1 MKIQVACAQFQPL
14 LGRTT
19 FNLRA
24 MARWVNRIK
33 SEHFETQLIIFPEL
47 SISGYECG
55 NEFNSLAETIDGP
68 SIHYMQNVAYRYHVH
83 LIFGFAERDQ
93 LDPGVIYN
101 SAMLISDTGQ
111 IIGTYRKVH
120 LFDTEQTYFT
130 PGHDYPVFTT
140 KIGRIGM
147 MICYDTFFPEVAR
160 TLALKRADLI
170 AISTNWE
177 RPRVNDW
184 ELCVRARALHNIIP
198 IAAANRIGFDKSLD
212 FFGHS
217 KIIGPLGN
225 PVAAIDTE
233 TAGYIHAEIDY
244 QQTEALRHG
253 YYSIYQDA
261 HPETYAQRWAVQGTA
276 YPRNPKTGTNDA
288 EQNG

>member
-24 MARWVNRIK
+24 MAKWVNRIK

-111 IIGTYRKVH
+111 IIALTGRFIYLIPSKRISPLV
-120 LFDTEQTYFT
+120 
-130 PGHDYPVFTT
+130 TT
-140 KIGRIGM
+140 IPYLR
-147 MICYDTFFPEVAR
+147 R
-160 TLALKRADLI
+160 RLA
-170 AISTNWE
+170 
-177 RPRVNDW
+177 
-184 ELCVRARALHNIIP
+184 EL
-198 IAAANRIGFDKSLD
+198 G
-212 FFGHS
+212 
-217 KIIGPLGN
+217 
-225 PVAAIDTE
+225 
-233 TAGYIHAEIDY
+233 
-244 QQTEALRHG
+244 
-253 YYSIYQDA
+253 
-261 HPETYAQRWAVQGTA
+261 
-276 YPRNPKTGTNDA
+276 
-288 EQNG
+288 